1 MRLRVGI
8 RASGEPSYFEFKPA
22 QATLSKRAFSYIS
35 GGGAGGNGVATASA
49 LVEGGNAIS
58 CGSDI
63 PLCCIIRRA
72 YCMIQRSSSS
82 PSVSNGL
89 ASESGAAVESLNDEG

>member
-8 RASGEPSYFEFKPA
+8 RASGEPSYFESKPA

-49 LVEGGNAIS
+49 LVEGATQFPVGVTYLSVA
-58 CGSDI
+58 
-63 PLCCIIRRA
+63 
-72 YCMIQRSSSS
+72 SS
-82 PSVSNGL
+82 
-89 ASESGAAVESLNDEG
+89 EGHTA